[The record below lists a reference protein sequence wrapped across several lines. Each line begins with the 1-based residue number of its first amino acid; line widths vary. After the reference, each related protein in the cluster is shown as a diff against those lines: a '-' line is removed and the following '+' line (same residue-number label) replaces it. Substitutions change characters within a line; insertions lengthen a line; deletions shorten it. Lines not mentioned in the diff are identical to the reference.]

1 MYFAFLRL
9 ALLPE
14 DMRYIGAT
22 TQELQSAAPGI
33 VDWLHRV
40 FTVMGGFMMG
50 VGALLIVVM
59 MNAAKMQK
67 RVLLTALALAGVFT
81 VGTMSLTNFQ
91 LSSDFKWPLLIPSF
105 LWLIGLVLYQ
115 RHS

>member
-1 MYFAFLRL
+1 MFFRP

-14 DMRYIGAT
+14 DLRYIGVT
-22 TQELQSAAPGI
+22 IQKIQSATPGM

-50 VGALLIVVM
+50 AGALVIALT
-59 MNAAKMQK
+59 MNVSPK
-67 RVLLTALALAGVFT
+67 RKKLTLTILALAGVFT

-91 LSSDFKWPLLIPSF
+91 LSSDFKWPLLIPSA
-105 LWLIGLVLYQ
+105 LWLVGLVLYQ
-115 RHS
+115 RQG